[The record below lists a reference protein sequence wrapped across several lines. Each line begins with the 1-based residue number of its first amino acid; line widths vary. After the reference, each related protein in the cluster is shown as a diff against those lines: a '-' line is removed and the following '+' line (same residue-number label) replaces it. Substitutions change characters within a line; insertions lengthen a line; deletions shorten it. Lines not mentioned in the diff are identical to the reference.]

1 MKCRDQKSGYSLL
14 ELLVA
19 ISLMAILLAL
29 SVANGRTTKQNLTS
43 KMAAEELLVRLRRAR
58 QTAISKRI
66 PVAIAI
72 PRNATKNY
80 SDWAIQVE
88 GELNPRITDSWKI
101 QQENFRTAIFVGRWT
116 GPTWGAIPN
125 LPSSFSLTGW
135 WDSAHTPPESQAALF
150 AFTPAGLATSNVV
163 GCDGGYRILVAQGID
178 ANLDRLNR
186 AASAWTISLFPSGD
200 CSLSRGAWAA
210 NPWSENPTIETAPG
224 VSFSPAGT
232 PTNQAPVVLG
242 TTCSPDLANPSG
254 TGKILDRSNS
264 LALEVRVRD
273 DDGDPPYFRW
283 STLQALD
290 PLGNPLAST
299 GRFAHDQETRTE
311 WDPATKEWVGR
322 TNWSPDINDVGGSSY
337 VLQCTV
343 SDRRGGVTTSRLPAV
358 GSLTSSN
365 SLWVLFEAVDK
376 VTGRNEVWKCTVEGT
391 QHQRLAVVPRGTGPS
406 PIPIRNKQWTREGV
420 LFQADSN
427 GGEVSRV
434 KADGKERRQETIP
447 PLGIPGPLFGAALS
461 PGGESMLLGYAGPTP
476 YALVDWDANG
486 LPRQVS
492 IPSAGLPVCLSS
504 SQVAGATVYLALG
517 AFVTTPTPGV
527 SYRVVERNS
536 AGVVNSVEVP
546 QATFYDSRFPQ
557 RSPYI
562 AEMSISPDGEEAV
575 WANGSM
581 IYVEP
586 IAYTVGTP
594 ASLHL
599 DTANAGKRHLAINT
613 GLTEC
618 RLPRFFDDAV
628 TKRKGV
634 VFSSGLTGA
643 TQLHCI
649 RDLASPVVTNIPL
662 PASLPVQAPSAPS
675 AQMR

>member
-1 MKCRDQKSGYSLL
+1 MKHTDRRRAYSLL

-19 ISLMAILLAL
+19 ISLLAL
-29 SVANGRTTKQNLTS
+29 FLALTVPNGRTTKQNLTS

-101 QQENFRTAIFVGRWT
+101 QQDAYRTAIFVGRWA
-116 GPTWGAIPN
+116 GPTWGAIPT

-135 WDSAHTPPESQAALF
+135 WDTSHTPPESQAALF

-178 ANLDRLNR
+178 ANLDQLNR
-186 AASAWTISLFPSGD
+186 AASAWTVSLFPSGD

-210 NPWSENPTIETAPG
+210 SPWSENTTADTAPG
-224 VSFSPAGT
+224 VAFSPAGT
-232 PTNQAPVVLG
+232 PANQAPVILG
-242 TTCSPDLANPSG
+242 TNCSPDLANPSG

-264 LALEVRVRD
+264 LALEVRVKD
-273 DDGDPPYFRW
+273 DDGDPPYFQW

-299 GRFAHDQETRTE
+299 GRFAHDQESRTE
-311 WDPATKEWVGR
+311 WDPASKEWVGR

-343 SDRRGGVTTSRLPAV
+343 SDRRGGLTTSRLPAV

-365 SLWVLFEAVDK
+365 SQWVLFEAVDK
-376 VTGRNEVWKCTVEGT
+376 VTGRNEIWKCTLEGT
-391 QHQRLAVVPRGTGPS
+391 QHQRLAIVSALV
-406 PIPIRNKQWTREGV
+406 RNKQWTREGI
-420 LFQADSN
+420 LFQTDRN
-427 GGEVSRV
+427 GGEVFRS
-434 KADGKERRQETIP
+434 KSDGKEGRKEPIP
-447 PLGIPGPLFGAALS
+447 PLGIPGPLFAAAQS
-461 PGGESMLLGYAGPTP
+461 PGGESMLVGYAGPTP

-486 LPRQVS
+486 QPQQVS
-492 IPSAGLPVCLSS
+492 IPSAGLPMCLSS
-504 SQVAGATVYLALG
+504 SQVAGATIYVALG
-517 AFVTTPTPGV
+517 SSS
-527 SYRVVERNS
+527 SYRIVERNA
-536 AGVVNSVEVP
+536 AGTINTVEIP
-546 QATFYDSRFPQ
+546 YATFYDTRYPQ
-557 RSPYI
+557 KNPI
-562 AEMSISPDGEEAV
+562 FNEFSISPDGEEAI
-575 WANGSM
+575 WANGST
-581 IYVEP
+581 IYIEP
-586 IAYTVGTP
+586 VTYTVGTP
-594 ASLHL
+594 SSLHL
-599 DTANAGKRHLAINT
+599 DTTNAGKRHLAINT
-613 GLTEC
+613 GLSQC
-618 RLPRFFDDAV
+618 HLPRFFDDAV

-634 VFSSGLTGA
+634 VFSSGVSPA

-649 RDLASPVVTNIPL
+649 KDLASPVVTSIPL
-662 PASLPVQAPSAPS
+662 PGSLPIQAPSAPS
-675 AQMR
+675 AQLR